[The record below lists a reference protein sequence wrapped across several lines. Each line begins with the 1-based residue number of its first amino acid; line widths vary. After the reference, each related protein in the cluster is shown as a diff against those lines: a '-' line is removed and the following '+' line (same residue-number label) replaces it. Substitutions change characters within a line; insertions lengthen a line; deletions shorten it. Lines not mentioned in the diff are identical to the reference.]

1 MKVYVLLMVVAG
13 ALTVLLTP
21 LVRWAC
27 LRWGIVPKLRSR
39 DIQSTPIPR
48 LGGIAITIALVITML
63 ISARIPYMAPLFETN
78 AAWAVVVGALA
89 MCILGVVDDV
99 VELDWLTKLSG
110 QILIAGSMAFNGV
123 QLVSFPI
130 FGVTIG
136 SSRLS
141 LMLTVFLIVGIMN
154 AVNFIDGLDGL
165 AAGVVGIG
173 AAAFFVYSYVLTRIM
188 GAASYATTASLAV
201 ITLVG
206 VCLGFLWF
214 NFHPS
219 SIMMGG
225 GSETMGLVLAA
236 AGIIVTGQVD
246 PSVLGGQQLLVS
258 FLPLLLPISVIC
270 VPIGDLVVTTIR
282 RMLRGKSPF
291 HADRSHFHD
300 RLLARG
306 HSHRGVVAILWMW
319 TALVAFPPVAI
330 LVHDW
335 KRVALCALPALALGI
350 WLTASEFP
358 AFTRARRSARQDQI
372 AATSLETSKENAS
385 VILCRRMRRIFI

>member
-63 ISARIPYMAPLFETN
+63 ISARIPYMSPLFETN

-99 VELDWLTKLSG
+99 VELDWMTKLSG
-110 QILIAGSMAFNGV
+110 QILIAGSMALNGV
-123 QLVSFPI
+123 QLVTFPI

-372 AATSLETSKENAS
+372 APTSLESSKENA
-385 VILCRRMRRIFI
+385 

>member
-63 ISARIPYMAPLFETN
+63 ISARIPYMSPLFETN

-335 KRVALCALPALALGI
+335 KRVALCALPALALGV

-358 AFTRARRSARQDQI
+358 AFTRARRRARQDHI
-372 AATSLETSKENAS
+372 EATNPESPKEKA
-385 VILCRRMRRIFI
+385 

>member
-63 ISARIPYMAPLFETN
+63 ISARIPYMSPLFETN

-225 GSETMGLVLAA
+225 GSETMGSVLAA

-372 AATSLETSKENAS
+372 AATSLETSKENA
-385 VILCRRMRRIFI
+385 

>member
-63 ISARIPYMAPLFETN
+63 ISARIPYMSPLFETN

-335 KRVALCALPALALGI
+335 KRVALCALPALALGV

-372 AATSLETSKENAS
+372 APTSLESSKENA
-385 VILCRRMRRIFI
+385 

>member
-335 KRVALCALPALALGI
+335 KRVALCALPALVLGV

-358 AFTRARRSARQDQI
+358 AFTRARRRARQDHI
-372 AATSLETSKENAS
+372 EATTPETPKENA
-385 VILCRRMRRIFI
+385 

>member
-63 ISARIPYMAPLFETN
+63 ISARIPYMSPLFETN

-335 KRVALCALPALALGI
+335 KRVALCALPALTLGV

-358 AFTRARRSARQDQI
+358 AFTRARRRAHHDHI
-372 AATSLETSKENAS
+372 EATAPERPKENA
-385 VILCRRMRRIFI
+385 

>member
-63 ISARIPYMAPLFETN
+63 ISARIPYMSPLFETN

-335 KRVALCALPALALGI
+335 KRVALCALPALALGV

-372 AATSLETSKENAS
+372 AAKSLESSKENA
-385 VILCRRMRRIFI
+385 

>member
-63 ISARIPYMAPLFETN
+63 ISARIPYMSPLFETN

-335 KRVALCALPALALGI
+335 KRVALYALPALALGV

-358 AFTRARRSARQDQI
+358 AFTRARRRARQDHI
-372 AATSLETSKENAS
+372 EATTPETPKENA
-385 VILCRRMRRIFI
+385 

>member
-1 MKVYVLLMVVAG
+1 MKVYVLLMVVAA

-63 ISARIPYMAPLFETN
+63 ISARIPYMSPLFETN

-335 KRVALCALPALALGI
+335 KRVALCALPALALGV

-358 AFTRARRSARQDQI
+358 AFTRARRRARQDHVE
-372 AATSLETSKENAS
+372 ATAPENSKENT
-385 VILCRRMRRIFI
+385 

>member
-1 MKVYVLLMVVAG
+1 MKVYVLLMVVAA

-63 ISARIPYMAPLFETN
+63 ISARIPYMSPLFETN

-335 KRVALCALPALALGI
+335 KRVALCALPALALGV

-358 AFTRARRSARQDQI
+358 AFTRARRRARQDHLE
-372 AATSLETSKENAS
+372 ATTPENSKENA
-385 VILCRRMRRIFI
+385 

>member
-63 ISARIPYMAPLFETN
+63 ISARIPYMSPLFETN

-335 KRVALCALPALALGI
+335 KRVALCALPALALGV

-358 AFTRARRSARQDQI
+358 AFTRARRRARQDHLE
-372 AATSLETSKENAS
+372 ATTPENSKENA
-385 VILCRRMRRIFI
+385 

>member
-1 MKVYVLLMVVAG
+1 MKVYVLLMVVAA

-63 ISARIPYMAPLFETN
+63 ISARIPYMSPLFETN

-335 KRVALCALPALALGI
+335 KRVALWALPALALGV

-358 AFTRARRSARQDQI
+358 AFTRTRRRARQDHVE
-372 AATSLETSKENAS
+372 ATTPENSKEN
-385 VILCRRMRRIFI
+385 V

>member
-1 MKVYVLLMVVAG
+1 MKVYVLLMVVAA

-63 ISARIPYMAPLFETN
+63 ISARIPYMSPLFETN

-372 AATSLETSKENAS
+372 AATSLETSKENA
-385 VILCRRMRRIFI
+385 

>member
-63 ISARIPYMAPLFETN
+63 ISARIPYMSPLFETN

-358 AFTRARRSARQDQI
+358 AFTRARRSVRQDQI
-372 AATSLETSKENAS
+372 AATSLESSKENA
-385 VILCRRMRRIFI
+385 

>member
-335 KRVALCALPALALGI
+335 KRVALYALPALALGV

-358 AFTRARRSARQDQI
+358 AFTRARRRARQDRVE
-372 AATSLETSKENAS
+372 ATTPERPKENA
-385 VILCRRMRRIFI
+385 

>member
-1 MKVYVLLMVVAG
+1 MKVYVLLMVVAA

-48 LGGIAITIALVITML
+48 LGGIAITIALVMTML
-63 ISARIPYMAPLFETN
+63 ISARIPYMSPLFETN

-335 KRVALCALPALALGI
+335 KRVALCALPALALGV

-358 AFTRARRSARQDQI
+358 AFTRARRRARQDHVE
-372 AATSLETSKENAS
+372 ATTPENSKENA
-385 VILCRRMRRIFI
+385 

>member
-89 MCILGVVDDV
+89 MCILGVVDV

-110 QILIAGSMAFNGV
+110 QILIAGSMALNGV

-335 KRVALCALPALALGI
+335 KRVALCALPALALGV

-358 AFTRARRSARQDQI
+358 AFTRARRRARQDHI
-372 AATSLETSKENAS
+372 EATTPETPKENA
-385 VILCRRMRRIFI
+385 

>member
-1 MKVYVLLMVVAG
+1 
-13 ALTVLLTP
+13 
-21 LVRWAC
+21 
-27 LRWGIVPKLRSR
+27 
-39 DIQSTPIPR
+39 
-48 LGGIAITIALVITML
+48 
-63 ISARIPYMAPLFETN
+63 
-78 AAWAVVVGALA
+78 
-89 MCILGVVDDV
+89 
-99 VELDWLTKLSG
+99 
-110 QILIAGSMAFNGV
+110 
-123 QLVSFPI
+123 
-130 FGVTIG
+130 
-136 SSRLS
+136 
-141 LMLTVFLIVGIMN
+141 
-154 AVNFIDGLDGL
+154 
-165 AAGVVGIG
+165 
-173 AAAFFVYSYVLTRIM
+173 
-188 GAASYATTASLAV
+188 
-201 ITLVG
+201 
-206 VCLGFLWF
+206 
-214 NFHPS
+214 
-219 SIMMGG
+219 MMGG

-335 KRVALCALPALALGI
+335 KRVALCALPALVLGV

-358 AFTRARRSARQDQI
+358 AFSRARRRARQDQI
-372 AATSLETSKENAS
+372 AAKSLESSKENA
-385 VILCRRMRRIFI
+385 

>member
-63 ISARIPYMAPLFETN
+63 ISARVPYMAPLFETN

-89 MCILGVVDDV
+89 MSILGVVDDV

-358 AFTRARRSARQDQI
+358 AFTRARRRAHHDHIEAI
-372 AATSLETSKENAS
+372 APESPKENA
-385 VILCRRMRRIFI
+385 

>member
-63 ISARIPYMAPLFETN
+63 ISARIPYMSPLFETN

-335 KRVALCALPALALGI
+335 KRVALCALPALALGV

-358 AFTRARRSARQDQI
+358 AFTRARRRAHHDHIEAI
-372 AATSLETSKENAS
+372 APESPKENA
-385 VILCRRMRRIFI
+385 

>member
-63 ISARIPYMAPLFETN
+63 ISARIPYMSPLFETN

-358 AFTRARRSARQDQI
+358 AFTRARRRAHHEHI
-372 AATSLETSKENAS
+372 EATAPESPKENA
-385 VILCRRMRRIFI
+385 

>member
-358 AFTRARRSARQDQI
+358 AFTRARRRAHHDHIEASAPE
-372 AATSLETSKENAS
+372 SSKENA
-385 VILCRRMRRIFI
+385 

>member
-63 ISARIPYMAPLFETN
+63 ISARIPYMSPLFETN

-335 KRVALCALPALALGI
+335 KRVALCALPALALGV

-372 AATSLETSKENAS
+372 AATSLESSKENA
-385 VILCRRMRRIFI
+385 

>member
-63 ISARIPYMAPLFETN
+63 ISARIPYMSPLFETN

-335 KRVALCALPALALGI
+335 KRVALYALPALALGV

-358 AFTRARRSARQDQI
+358 AFTRVRRRTRQDHVE
-372 AATSLETSKENAS
+372 ATTPENSKENA
-385 VILCRRMRRIFI
+385 

>member
-173 AAAFFVYSYVLTRIM
+173 AAAFFVYSDVLTRIM

-335 KRVALCALPALALGI
+335 KRVALCALPALALGV

-358 AFTRARRSARQDQI
+358 AFTRARRRARQDHI
-372 AATSLETSKENAS
+372 EATTPETPKENA
-385 VILCRRMRRIFI
+385 

>member
-63 ISARIPYMAPLFETN
+63 ISARIPYMSPLFETN

-335 KRVALCALPALALGI
+335 KRVALYALPALALGV

-358 AFTRARRSARQDQI
+358 AFTRVRRRARQDHVE
-372 AATSLETSKENAS
+372 ATTPENSKEDA
-385 VILCRRMRRIFI
+385 

>member
-63 ISARIPYMAPLFETN
+63 ISARIPYMSPLFETN

-188 GAASYATTASLAV
+188 GATSYATTASLAV

-372 AATSLETSKENAS
+372 AATSLETSKENA
-385 VILCRRMRRIFI
+385 

>member
-63 ISARIPYMAPLFETN
+63 ISARIPYMSPLFETN

-335 KRVALCALPALALGI
+335 KRVALCALPALALGV

-358 AFTRARRSARQDQI
+358 AFTRARRRARQDRVE
-372 AATSLETSKENAS
+372 ATTPESPKENA
-385 VILCRRMRRIFI
+385 

>member
-246 PSVLGGQQLLVS
+246 LSVLGVQQLLVS

-335 KRVALCALPALALGI
+335 KRVALCALPALVLGV

-358 AFTRARRSARQDQI
+358 AFSRARRRARQDQI
-372 AATSLETSKENAS
+372 AAKSLESSKENA
-385 VILCRRMRRIFI
+385 

>member
-1 MKVYVLLMVVAG
+1 MKVYVLLMVVAA

-63 ISARIPYMAPLFETN
+63 ISARIPYMSPLFETN

-358 AFTRARRSARQDQI
+358 AFTRARRRARQDHI
-372 AATSLETSKENAS
+372 EATTPETPKENA
-385 VILCRRMRRIFI
+385 

>member
-63 ISARIPYMAPLFETN
+63 ISARIPYMSPLFETN

-99 VELDWLTKLSG
+99 VELDWMTKLSG
-110 QILIAGSMAFNGV
+110 QILIAGSMALNGV
-123 QLVSFPI
+123 QLVTFPI

-358 AFTRARRSARQDQI
+358 AFTRARRRARQDHI
-372 AATSLETSKENAS
+372 EATTPETSKENA
-385 VILCRRMRRIFI
+385 

>member
-1 MKVYVLLMVVAG
+1 VKVYVLLMVVAG

-214 NFHPS
+214 NFPPS

-372 AATSLETSKENAS
+372 AATSLESSKENA
-385 VILCRRMRRIFI
+385 

>member
-1 MKVYVLLMVVAG
+1 
-13 ALTVLLTP
+13 
-21 LVRWAC
+21 
-27 LRWGIVPKLRSR
+27 
-39 DIQSTPIPR
+39 
-48 LGGIAITIALVITML
+48 
-63 ISARIPYMAPLFETN
+63 
-78 AAWAVVVGALA
+78 

-214 NFHPS
+214 NFPPS
-219 SIMMGG
+219 SMMMGG

-372 AATSLETSKENAS
+372 AATSLETSKENA
-385 VILCRRMRRIFI
+385 

>member
-358 AFTRARRSARQDQI
+358 AFTRARRRARRDHI
-372 AATSLETSKENAS
+372 EATTPETPKENA
-385 VILCRRMRRIFI
+385 

>member
-1 MKVYVLLMVVAG
+1 MKVYVLLMVVAA

-63 ISARIPYMAPLFETN
+63 ISARIPYMVPLFETN

-165 AAGVVGIG
+165 AAGIVGIG

-335 KRVALCALPALALGI
+335 KRVALCALPALVLGI

-358 AFTRARRSARQDQI
+358 AFTRARRRARQDHI
-372 AATSLETSKENAS
+372 EATIPENPKENA
-385 VILCRRMRRIFI
+385 

>member
-358 AFTRARRSARQDQI
+358 AFTRARRRAHHDHI
-372 AATSLETSKENAS
+372 EATTPETPKENA
-385 VILCRRMRRIFI
+385 

>member
-78 AAWAVVVGALA
+78 AAWAVVVGALV

-335 KRVALCALPALALGI
+335 KRVALCALPALALGV

-358 AFTRARRSARQDQI
+358 AFTRARRRARQDHI
-372 AATSLETSKENAS
+372 EATTPETPKENA
-385 VILCRRMRRIFI
+385 